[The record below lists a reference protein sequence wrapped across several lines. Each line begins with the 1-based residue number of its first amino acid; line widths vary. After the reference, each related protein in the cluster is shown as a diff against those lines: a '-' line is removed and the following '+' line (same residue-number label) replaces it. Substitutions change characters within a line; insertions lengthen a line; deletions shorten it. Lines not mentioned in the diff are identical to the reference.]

1 MSDQDGG
8 AATTTD
14 QQPDNTSAPNK
25 ADDQRK
31 APDTGK
37 KQADASKKV
46 TGKTDAQ
53 DPHGAERREF
63 EEAYRNGVF
72 QTAGPMAFLRDT
84 TIKKQ
89 HIGDV
94 YHVFGRGS
102 RTLRSGSIREDDLV
116 RIRSRYVAVPNYE
129 LMYTTLAER
138 HLLVLHGQSGTG
150 RFTTALR
157 LLDELANG
165 HVSRFDD
172 DQDIEALSAGDFEKS
187 GRGYVIEL
195 TSDKGAALTGSK
207 LDKLCD
213 LLGEQCYC
221 IVITELDELS
231 GNGLG
236 GYAIAY
242 ETPDRDLLLQRHIAQ
257 EVRADDDDGLEG
269 RLNELAAK
277 PRLKRALGPAP
288 RPVEIAEMARLLAE
302 CGRQHIDLDEVE
314 SRANQLVQRQVVEW
328 FSGLGRT
335 KSKEELEEALR
346 MAAFRIALA
355 VFNKSPYHLVAQAG
369 VALALAFIRMVSK
382 EDEPP
387 SLFSDDEARRLP
399 ACRAE
404 IVDGQLPFG
413 QVRLPVG
420 LARYVDDRF
429 PAVLLSYVWQ
439 HHHNLRAAMT
449 AWLQKLSNDRR
460 PTIWVRAAQATGL
473 FCSFDFHFAY
483 TEMIWPAA
491 TSDDEEFV
499 QRRFFAAVALDQ
511 AARDER
517 MSVAIRDRL
526 RYWRSRG
533 SEAEKWTAA
542 ATLGYDLGR
551 QSIESTLEELRV
563 LGTPSERQSAL
574 DEESGREL
582 VRISA
587 YSLANLLAFGEAE
600 PILQR
605 LTDWA
610 GSERRS
616 LRELAWWAMLY
627 LIRLRGFDLDLL
639 RLSAGRDERPLPR
652 ALEKW
657 PLLLA
662 LQEED
667 PRFTKRI
674 ANLLRWGLRGRRG
687 DFVAKY
693 LFGPWIRAAEN
704 DTECLQAL
712 VGFVP
717 HLVHDEADASRLRY
731 LTDRLRHDW
740 SDPLDDNAATLL
752 AAAIRK
758 EHHESAGPGEAGRP
772 RGAETAATGYTTDT
786 AAATATVTAATAW
799 AS

>member
-1 MSDQDGG
+1 MSDEDGG
-8 AATTTD
+8 AAATAD
-14 QQPDNTSAPNK
+14 QQANAAPEADK
-25 ADDQRK
+25 ADDQDK
-31 APDTGK
+31 ATDTGK
-37 KQADASKKV
+37 KQANAGKKS
-46 TGKTDAQ
+46 TGKTDAK

-63 EEAYRNGVF
+63 GEAYRNGIF
-72 QTAGPMAFLRDT
+72 QTDGPMAFLRDT
-84 TIKKQ
+84 TIKKL

-94 YHVFGRGS
+94 YNVFGGGS
-102 RTLRSGSIREDDLV
+102 RTPRSGSIREHDLV
-116 RIRSRYVAVPNYE
+116 RIRTRYVAVPNYE

-150 RFTTALR
+150 RLTTALR
-157 LLDELANG
+157 LLDELADSR
-165 HVSRFDD
+165 VSRFDD
-172 DQDIEALSAGDFEKS
+172 NQEIEALAAGDFDKG

-195 TSDKGAALTGSK
+195 AGDKSAALTGAK
-207 LDKLCD
+207 LDKLRD
-213 LLGEQCYC
+213 LLGKLCYC
-221 IVITELDELS
+221 VVIAELDELS
-231 GNGLG
+231 GNSLD
-236 GYAIAY
+236 GYAFAC
-242 ETPDRDLLLQRHIAQ
+242 EAPDQDVLLKRHIAE
-257 EVRADDDDGLEG
+257 EVRADGDSDLER
-269 RLNELAAK
+269 RLNELAAM

-288 RPVEIAEMARLLAE
+288 RPAEIAEMARLLAE
-302 CGRQHIDLDEVE
+302 FGRQHIDLDEVE
-314 SRANQLVQRQVVEW
+314 SRANQLVQLQVVEW

-335 KSKEELEEALR
+335 KSKKELEEALR
-346 MAAFRIALA
+346 QAAFRIALA

-369 VALALAFIRMVSK
+369 VDLAIAFIKMVSK
-382 EDEPP
+382 ADEPP

-404 IVDGQLPFG
+404 IVDGQLSFG

-420 LARYVDDRF
+420 LAQYVDDRF
-429 PAVLLSYVWQ
+429 PVVLLSYVWQ
-439 HHHNLRAAMT
+439 HHHNLRAAMI
-449 AWLQKLSNDRR
+449 AWLRKLSEDRR

-483 TEMIWPAA
+483 AEMIWPAA
-491 TSDDEEFV
+491 TSDDVEFE
-499 QRRFFAAVALDQ
+499 QRRLFAAVALDQ

-517 MSVAIRDRL
+517 MTAAIRDRL

-533 SEAEKWTAA
+533 SDAEKWTAA

-563 LGTPSERQSAL
+563 LGTPSEQQSAL
-574 DEESGREL
+574 DDESGSEL

-587 YSLANLLAFGEAE
+587 YSLASLLAFGEVE

-610 GSERRS
+610 GSDRRS

-639 RLSAGRDERPLPR
+639 RLSAGRGDRPLPR
-652 ALEKW
+652 ALERW

-662 LQEED
+662 LQQDD

-674 ANLLRWGLRGRRG
+674 ADLLRWGLRGRRG

-704 DTECLQAL
+704 DVECLRAL

-717 HLVHDEADASRLRY
+717 HLIHDEADASRLGY
-731 LTDRLRHDW
+731 LTNRLRHDW
-740 SDPLDDNAATLL
+740 SDPLDDKAARLL

-758 EHHESAGPGEAGRP
+758 EHHEPAESREASRSRAG
-772 RGAETAATGYTTDT
+772 ETAGFAGTGHTAPVTGTT
-786 AAATATVTAATAW
+786 AAVP
-799 AS
+799 